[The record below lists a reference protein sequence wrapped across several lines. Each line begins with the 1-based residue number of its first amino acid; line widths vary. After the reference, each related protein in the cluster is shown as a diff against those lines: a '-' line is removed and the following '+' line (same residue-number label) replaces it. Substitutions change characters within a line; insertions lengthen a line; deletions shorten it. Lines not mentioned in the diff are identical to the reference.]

1 MHFPNVNAIKYMYSG
16 NRCEEQ
22 QSMDGTRTLEYFLNA
37 IFYDHSLSNI
47 LCTFSYILKSN
58 ILILKSSFGGQL
70 GVR

>member
-16 NRCEEQ
+16 NHCEEQ

-47 LCTFSYILKSN
+47 LCTFSYILISVHLDIKN
-58 ILILKSSFGGQL
+58 LF
-70 GVR
+70 